1 MKKIF
6 ITGGAGFI
14 GSNIIEYISYKYPD
28 VEITIY
34 DNLSNGK
41 INFIESFI
49 KKNNYHFINAD
60 LLDFDKLKKVII
72 HSDLVI
78 HLAANSDIALSSKS
92 TSLDLQQTVLATYNV
107 LEAMRLN
114 GVKNIIYS
122 SGSGVYGD
130 IGEISPEEDFGPL
143 YPASMYGATKLSA
156 EAMISAFSSLFGINA
171 LVFRF
176 ANVIGKNQTHGV
188 AFDFIN
194 RLSEQPDK
202 LNIFGNGYQSKSYVH
217 VDDVVEAIFQVANMK
232 LMGVN
237 TFNLSSG
244 DYITVREIA
253 KMVVDEMKLVNVNL
267 EFTST
272 PFGWPGD
279 VPIVRIND
287 NKLRALGWS
296 PKLSSADAMRSAI
309 RDMLALR
316 SNKD

>member
-14 GSNIIEYISYKYPD
+14 GSNIIEFISNKYSN

-41 INFIESFI
+41 FYFIENI
-49 KKNNYHFINAD
+49 VKKQGYNFINAD
-60 LLDFDKLKKVII
+60 LLDFEKLSKEII

-114 GVKNIIYS
+114 GVKNLIYS

-130 IGEISPEEDFGPL
+130 LGEICPDEDFGPL
-143 YPASMYGATKLSA
+143 YPTSMYGATKLSA
-156 EAMISAFSSLFGINA
+156 EAMISAFSSLFEINA

-188 AFDFIN
+188 AYDFIN
-194 RLSEQPDK
+194 RLFEQSSK
-202 LNIFGNGYQSKSYVH
+202 LNIFGDGYQSKSYVH
-217 VDDVVEAIFQVANMK
+217 VNDVIEAIFYTLNMQLK
-232 LMGVN
+232 GVN

-253 KMVVDEMKLVNVNL
+253 QMVVDEMGLVSVNL
-267 EFTST
+267 EFSST
-272 PFGWPGD
+272 PYGWPGD

-287 NKLRALGWS
+287 NKLRELGWI
-296 PKLSSADAMRSAI
+296 PKLSSRDAMRSAI
-309 RDMLALR
+309 RSMLSAR
-316 SNKD
+316 SDKD

>member
-14 GSNIIEYISYKYPD
+14 GSNIIEFISNKFQN

-41 INFIESFI
+41 FNFI
-49 KKNNYHFINAD
+49 KNIITKYSYNFINAD
-60 LLDFDKLKKVII
+60 LLDFDTLSKEII

-114 GVKNIIYS
+114 GVKNLIYS

-130 IGEISPEEDFGPL
+130 IGEISPGEDFGPL

-156 EAMISAFSSLFGINA
+156 EAMISAFSSLFEINA
-171 LVFRF
+171 LIFRF

-188 AFDFIN
+188 AYDFIN
-194 RLSEQPDK
+194 RLCDQPSK
-202 LNIFGNGYQSKSYVH
+202 LNIFGDGYQSKSYVH
-217 VDDVVEAIFQVANMK
+217 VDDVIEAIFYITNMQLK
-232 LMGVN
+232 GVN

-253 KMVVDEMKLVNVNL
+253 QIVVEEMKLVNVNF

-272 PFGWPGD
+272 PYGWPGD

-287 NKLRALGWS
+287 NKLRELGWI
-296 PKLSSADAMRSAI
+296 PKLNSRDAMRSAI
-309 RDMLALR
+309 RSMLAAR
-316 SNKD
+316 SDKD